1 VWINVVP
8 PDGIPRR
15 VAGYHDESLLEVIKR
30 SHVPDIYGK
39 TINLFYIILIYIDDC
54 QGGDAEMKPH

>member
-1 VWINVVP
+1 MYSVWINVVP

-30 SHVPDIYGK
+30 SHVPDIFGK
-39 TINLFYIILIYIDDC
+39 YFNN
-54 QGGDAEMKPH
+54 

>member
-15 VAGYHDESLLEVIKR
+15 VAGFSGESLLEVISRNKIPGIPGISLLIKR
-30 SHVPDIYGK
+30 E
-39 TINLFYIILIYIDDC
+39 F
-54 QGGDAEMKPH
+54 

>member
-15 VAGYHDESLLEVIKR
+15 VAGFSGESLLEVISRNKI
-30 SHVPDIYGK
+30 PGIPG
-39 TINLFYIILIYIDDC
+39 ILY
-54 QGGDAEMKPH
+54 